1 MEQSNRSFKHIVYS
15 QRLKIKELLDAGA
28 TRRIIAEAI
37 GTSQPAV
44 TREIH
49 RGLVNGVY
57 DPDYSESLAK
67 KSKSKHRVP
76 AKLESDPIL
85 ASKLSELILDNKLSP
100 EEAITEIKKLPEY
113 ANLVLSKQT
122 LYRSIYAG
130 HLPGVSFKSLPSN
143 FSTVFGDK
151 ANLITLPKWVLE
163 KLDAKAGDIIEY
175 DISETGDIIIRKAK
189 ISRSK

>member
-1 MEQSNRSFKHIVYS
+1 MEQSNSSYKHIVYS

-28 TRRIIAEAI
+28 TRRVIAEAI

-49 RGLVNGVY
+49 RGLVDGVY
-57 DPDYSESLAK
+57 DPNFSEARAHKLK
-67 KSKSKHRVP
+67 VMHRVP
-76 AKLESDPIL
+76 AKLESDPVL
-85 ASKLSELILDNKLSP
+85 ASKLAALIRDKKLSP
-100 EEAITEIKKLPEY
+100 EEAIAEIKKLPEY
-113 ANLVLSKQT
+113 SDLVLSKQT

-130 HLPGVSFKSLPSN
+130 HLPGVTSKSLPLGS
-143 FSTVFGDK
+143 STVFGEK

-175 DISETGDIIIRKAK
+175 DTSDDGDIIIRKAQV
-189 ISRSK
+189 SKSK